1 MTKIAWAPWS
11 TLIGIE
17 GSGLEEPGAV
27 AISNDYIAVA
37 GYTNSLG
44 GFDGQQY
51 NGGEADIFLSLFDLT
66 GQRKWT
72 KIIGT
77 DKEEYIKHILIDPIS
92 GDIIIAGNER
102 TSEGN
107 RGFISKIS
115 NDGEEL
121 WKQQSS

>member
-37 GYTNSLG
+37 GYTNSLR

-51 NGGEADIFLSLFDLT
+51 NGGGGGHIS
-66 GQRKWT
+66 
-72 KIIGT
+72 IIV
-77 DKEEYIKHILIDPIS
+77 
-92 GDIIIAGNER
+92 
-102 TSEGN
+102 
-107 RGFISKIS
+107 
-115 NDGEEL
+115 
-121 WKQQSS
+121 